1 MCSPGADVAGG
12 LASPAIPRLALLA
25 LLAMT
30 AADHGL
36 ESTALLAHLADSG
49 LATEADR
56 IRRGNGLRLS
66 FTRSETPAGVANA
79 DFAMTLAQAT
89 ARAGLVE
96 ALAEATIRFQSS
108 LDEADWAAQQERRQE
123 IEALD
128 AAMMALAESRREG

>member
-1 MCSPGADVAGG
+1 MLGAV
-12 LASPAIPRLALLA
+12 
-25 LLAMT
+25 LAMT
-30 AADHGL
+30 AADHSL
-36 ESTALLAHLADSG
+36 ESAQLLAHLADIG
-49 LATEADR
+49 LAAEADR

-66 FTRSETPAGVANA
+66 FTRAETPAGVANA

-89 ARAGLVE
+89 ARTGLVE

-108 LDEADWAAQQERRQE
+108 MDEADWAAQQERRQE

>member
-1 MCSPGADVAGG
+1 MAAALRAAGSIIPTTGTDTLAFNAAVAD
-12 LASPAIPRLALLA
+12 L
-25 LLAMT
+25 
-30 AADHGL
+30 
-36 ESTALLAHLADSG
+36 
-49 LATEADR
+49 
-56 IRRGNGLRLS
+56 
-66 FTRSETPAGVANA
+66 ANA